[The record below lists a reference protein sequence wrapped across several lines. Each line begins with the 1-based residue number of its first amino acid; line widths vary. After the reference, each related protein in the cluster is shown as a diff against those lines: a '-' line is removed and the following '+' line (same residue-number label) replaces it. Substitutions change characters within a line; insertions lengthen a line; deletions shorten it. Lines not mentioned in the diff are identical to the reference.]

1 MSVKERLRQR
11 TFSSP
16 QHEAMLSIM
25 VCSDELTRA
34 LEELLTPFGITS
46 AQYNVLR
53 ILRGIHPDG
62 HPRGEISSRMIQVS
76 PDVTR
81 LIDRLEKNGFVHR
94 TKGMNDRRQ
103 SVTIIS
109 TKGLE
114 TLNAIQPHLS
124 AFEAR
129 LFKNISDNE
138 ALAITKQC
146 DKLMGS
152 M

>member
-11 TFSSP
+11 AFSSP
-16 QHEAMLSIM
+16 QHEAMLSIL
-25 VCSDELTRA
+25 VCSDSVSRA
-34 LEELLTPFGITS
+34 LDELVAPFGITS

-53 ILRGIHPDG
+53 ILRGVYPNG
-62 HPRGEISSRMIQVS
+62 HPRREISSRMIQVS

-94 TKGMNDRRQ
+94 TKGVEDKRQ

-109 TKGLE
+109 KKGLDALE
-114 TLNAIQPHLS
+114 SIQPHL
-124 AFEAR
+124 ATFEMR
-129 LFKNISDNE
+129 LFKDISDNE
-138 ALAITKQC
+138 ALVLTKLC
-146 DKLMGS
+146 DKLLGS

>member
-11 TFSSP
+11 TFSSL

-25 VCSDELTRA
+25 VCSDTLIRT
-34 LEELLTPFGITS
+34 LEEVVAPFGITS

-53 ILRGIHPDG
+53 ILRGVYPEG
-62 HPRGEISSRMIQVS
+62 HSRREISSRMIQAS

-81 LIDRLEKNGFVHR
+81 LIDRLEKNGFVSR
-94 TKGMNDRRQ
+94 TKGVEDKRQ
-103 SVTIIS
+103 SVTVI
-109 TKGLE
+109 TKKGLA
-114 TLNAIQPHLS
+114 TLEAIQPHLN
-124 AFEAR
+124 AFESK
-129 LFKNISDNE
+129 LFSLVSDEE

-146 DKLMGS
+146 DKLLGS